1 VGVRGGPLSDFVEAR
16 DRFDWEAEGRRLG
29 ETLDDYGCLVVV
41 GSDPAAT
48 ALTALGIAHTQATK
62 RRVAVG
68 DLIGEV
74 PAIQRFVRGDDTH
87 GLVDTILHG
96 VSLNLIAIPISD
108 DGQLFVLPT
117 GTEPADSEEVF
128 SSPRWKRITAT
139 FRDTNALLLLIA
151 PVDAPA
157 LDRLVAAA
165 DGAII
170 VGDAVPSQLSIADIL
185 GSVREPKPKP
195 TFESTE
201 RRRSPRRRDTVKLR
215 TIIAS
220 GGPAINART
229 AVRIGGSLLALVLAV
244 ITLWFALRAG
254 PGASRSASAPLPDSL
269 RIART
274 HLADSIRSRMD
285 SAAGSTGAR
294 LIAPVPANPADSANA
309 AAYGVILVNSN
320 TARGAILRLQK
331 DASTLPAATFSPVL
345 VEGVTWFQLRAGA
358 FTKASQADS
367 LMRWLRRT

>member
-1 VGVRGGPLSDFVEAR
+1 LSDFVEAR

-29 ETLDDYGCLVVV
+29 DTLDDYGCLVVV

-74 PAIQRFVRGDDTH
+74 PAIQRFVRGEDSH

-96 VSLNLIAIPISD
+96 VSLNLIAIPVSD
-108 DGQLFVLPT
+108 DGRLFVLPT

-128 SSPRWKRITAT
+128 ASPRWKRITAT
-139 FRDTNALLLLIA
+139 FRDTNALLLLVAAVNA
-151 PVDAPA
+151 PG
-157 LDRLVAAA
+157 LERLVAAA

-185 GSVREPKPKP
+185 GSVREPKPRP
-195 TFESTE
+195 TFEPKE
-201 RRRSPRRRDTVKLR
+201 QRRAPRRRETLKLR

-229 AVRIGGSLLALVLAV
+229 AVRIAGSLLALVLAV
-244 ITLWFALRAG
+244 ITLWFTLKAG
-254 PGASRSASAPLPDSL
+254 PGASRSASAPLPDSA
-269 RIART
+269 RRVART
-274 HLADSIRSRMD
+274 HLADSMRSRMD
-285 SAAGSTGAR
+285 SAAGSAGAR
-294 LIAPVPANPADSANA
+294 LTAPVPANPADSASA
-309 AAYGVILVNSN
+309 VAYGVIDRKSTRLNSSHLN
-320 TARGAILRLQK
+320 ESRMPSSA
-331 DASTLPAATFSPVL
+331 
-345 VEGVTWFQLRAGA
+345 
-358 FTKASQADS
+358 
-367 LMRWLRRT
+367 